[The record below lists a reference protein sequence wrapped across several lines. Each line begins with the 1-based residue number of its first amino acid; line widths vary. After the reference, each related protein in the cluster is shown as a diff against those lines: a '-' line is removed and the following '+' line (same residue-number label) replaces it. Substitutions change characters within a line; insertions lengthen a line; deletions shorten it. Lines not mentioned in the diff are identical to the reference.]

1 MDQNQ
6 EMAAMDEIFGD
17 IAPNHDN
24 PEAIEAMVEDMAA
37 AEDLRLQLAEAMVR
51 LDENRRINETLMRE
65 VYRLREMISRNNL
78 EG

>member
-24 PEAIEAMVEDMAA
+24 PDAIEAMVEDMAA
-37 AEDLRLQLAEAMVR
+37 AEDLRIRLAEAMAR
-51 LDENRRINETLMRE
+51 LDENRRINEMLIRE
-65 VYRLREMISRNNL
+65 VYRLREMIARNNL